1 MNKKYMENLFHLMR
15 GVTFEGETKLED
27 PQVIGVIPQSNT
39 KLSTNSGAFNNVELH
54 YFTII

>member
-1 MNKKYMENLFHLMR
+1 MENLFHLMR